1 VDEPVT
7 TLAAVASS
15 ASSNAAPGTLAFLVV
30 FGMAVILFFV
40 FRSMSKHLRRVNA
53 AARHDEAAAAK
64 DGTTVSAAAQDSA
77 ADGTTASPQAQDLR
91 PRS

>member
-7 TLAAVASS
+7 TLAAVSSS

-53 AARHDEAAAAK
+53 AARQDEAAAAK
-64 DGTTVSAAAQDSA
+64 NGTTVSAGAKDSGL
-77 ADGTTASPQAQDLR
+77 DGATAPQAGDLGR
-91 PRS
+91 RS